1 MPRWPNTS
9 PPTISRWRGVNVRAF
24 ITGANGF
31 VGRHLASYLTRSGD
45 HVVGVDR
52 ECDVTSLPT
61 VIAKLREDPPDVLY
75 HLAAMTHVGDSW
87 RQPEEFTRVN
97 VLGTI
102 NVLKAAGL
110 VAPASTIVM
119 VSSADVYGIVQES
132 DLPLGEERPPRPAN
146 PYAQSK
152 VEAEL
157 QVRDAAGSSGH
168 RVIIA
173 RPFNHVGPGQSVQF
187 VIPALVERLLTSLAE
202 GANEIRVGDLTTR
215 RDFSD
220 VRDVVRAYRLLAR
233 FAVTGEVYNVA
244 SGHDVALADVAEQ
257 LVNLIAP
264 GTRLVLDPDLVRPVE
279 VPVMRG
285 DFTKLHETTGWEPT
299 IDLVTSLRD
308 VVAERRRARSGG

>member
-1 MPRWPNTS
+1 M
-9 PPTISRWRGVNVRAF
+9 RAF

-31 VGRHLASYLTRSGD
+31 VGRHLASHLTRSGD

-52 ECDVTSLPT
+52 ECDVTSLAT

-87 RQPEEFTRVN
+87 RHPEEFTRVN

-102 NVLKAAGL
+102 NVLKAAGI

-132 DLPLGEERPPRPAN
+132 DLPLAEDRPPRPAN

-157 QVRDAAGSSGH
+157 QVRDAVGSSGH

-187 VIPALVERLLTSLAE
+187 VIPAIVERLLISVAE
-202 GANEIRVGDLTTR
+202 GASEIRVGDLTTR

-233 FAVTGEVYNVA
+233 FAVAGEVYNVA

-264 GTRLVLDPDLVRPVE
+264 GTRLVVDPDLVRPVE
-279 VPVMRG
+279 IPVMRG
-285 DFTKLHETTGWEPT
+285 NFTKLHETTGWEPSL
-299 IDLVTSLRD
+299 DLTTSLRD
-308 VVAERRRARSGG
+308 VVTERRRRWGAA